1 MYVSSQD
8 QKLTHNKLKNMTQAW
23 TRKPCK
29 AFKKALDVFLP
40 VFLSKI
46 IFVTTSHSSGVM
58 VNKTFPIMDE
68 VIHVWAMP
76 EFLNQDCYGGA
87 HKHSLIFKPS
97 LSQLSCLLFNVHI
110 WSEKL
115 KKKCSKKRMKWLKHF
130 FPTIVCFLMW
140 SLKWRCKQI
149 NKEKT
154 ISVITSFA
162 VMSACTTG
170 GQLFYFGFIKA

>member
-115 KKKCSKKRMKWLKHF
+115 KKKNVQRKEWNGWNIFSLQLSAFWCDHLNEGVNKLTRRK
-130 FPTIVCFLMW
+130 PFLW
-140 SLKWRCKQI
+140 
-149 NKEKT
+149 
-154 ISVITSFA
+154 
-162 VMSACTTG
+162 
-170 GQLFYFGFIKA
+170 